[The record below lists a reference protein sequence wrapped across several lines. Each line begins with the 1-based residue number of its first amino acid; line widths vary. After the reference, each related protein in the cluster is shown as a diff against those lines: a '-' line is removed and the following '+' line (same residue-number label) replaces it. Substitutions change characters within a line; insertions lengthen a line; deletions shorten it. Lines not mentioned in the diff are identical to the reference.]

1 MDNMKRYLKI
11 VWENN
16 DHDFPRIMP
25 LDNTIENDDD
35 LRDILQAKAKSKLI
49 SVTEFEPEPLYLIL
63 YVGVNIKRHGFKQT
77 LILHLTKTCTEKYSC
92 SLAMVKNFGKFTE
105 CEYIYD
111 VIRCTLY
118 EFIVKEEGQHTLY
131 FEEFIANSKGEYISI
146 LQVLVGIFQCFAINI
161 GDRERTKAAIQALT
175 EVWEN

>member
-1 MDNMKRYLKI
+1 MKRYLKI

-16 DHDFPRIMP
+16 NHDFPRIMP
-25 LDNTIENDDD
+25 LDDTIENDSD
-35 LRDILQAKAKSKLI
+35 LVDILQARAKSKLI
-49 SVTEFEPEPLYLIL
+49 SVTEYEPEPKFLIL
-63 YVGVNIKRHGFKQT
+63 YIGLNVKRHGFKRT
-77 LILHLTKTCTEKYSC
+77 LFLHLTESCTEKYDC
-92 SLAMVKNFGKFTE
+92 SLAMLKNFGRFSE

-118 EFIVKEEGQHTLY
+118 EFIVKEKGQHTLY
-131 FEEFIANSKGEYISI
+131 FEEFIPNTKGEYISI

-175 EVWEN
+175 AVWEN